1 MGGQTITCNTKLT
14 DGEWELTEPLLPEQG
29 HMGRPRKTALRRIV
43 DAMQYLPG
51 TGYPSPFFHC
61 PELFSCLV
69 EVRVPT
75 RMLQR
80 LQDIARHPVGRS
92 PSPGAGIIDS

>member
-1 MGGQTITCNTKLT
+1 MPCNTFLVRDT
-14 DGEWELTEPLLPEQG
+14 
-29 HMGRPRKTALRRIV
+29 RP
-43 DAMQYLPG
+43 
-51 TGYPSPFFHC
+51 PFSTVRNYFHAWSKC
-61 PELFSCLV
+61 G
-69 EVRVPT
+69 VPT